1 MTSLKETRNIRNH
14 LKKKIAKN
22 LEKTKEEEINQ
33 SEELIANKDHIKK
46 CSNEDANN
54 QVILSSIYK

>member
-22 LEKTKEEEINQ
+22 LEKTKEEENQ
-33 SEELIANKDHIKK
+33 SEELIANKDHIKT